1 MFNLTNISNES
12 YGINNSIFTFKENID
27 SQGFLDYFPHHDIDY
42 YKKFSEDNL
51 NCNILNNVVDR
62 DMNFSE
68 ISHNNSEYKN
78 DSSPEINNLSEELSN
93 GNNNFEQNSKD
104 DSDRL
109 IDFYDANTGD
119 RTGKKTTAPNKEQEI
134 KELENIIIQGLNK
147 NEEELEEQK
156 EKKGEENNGNSKQPK
171 PPYHYLFDEIKNK
184 IFIKL
189 NKDTFKLIYDSFI
202 YNAHLSDLE
211 KKMNDEVYYAPKKRN
226 RDKEKIERD
235 PKEIGRKKNSDK
247 SQRDHNRDSED
258 NIVKKIKAKLIAT
271 LLLFINRI
279 IYYFFDEDKIKSY
292 VKILKKLKDDKEPE
306 KEDLI
311 KDLNYK
317 KTVNETKREINLAFL
332 KMRLKEFLSIEI
344 SPKFS
349 TYDCFSNKTI
359 INEIIKNEQDNEILM
374 FILNDLTLED
384 YIDIYTRKKDLSSFG
399 KLDEIKLNIIESQFI
414 YVDDL
419 LKEVHRINNE
429 NNYFSR
435 FISILYNLK
444 RWFFIKQERKRD
456 KKNQD

>member
-1 MFNLTNISNES
+1 MYNLPIFPNSSYDNNIS
-12 YGINNSIFTFKENID
+12 INTFKENIH
-27 SQGFLDYFPHHDIDY
+27 SQGFSDTFFYHDDY
-42 YKKFSEDNL
+42 YKIFPEDNL
-51 NCNILNNVVDR
+51 NCNILNNVIYR
-62 DMNFSE
+62 DMNIGENSQ
-68 ISHNNSEYKN
+68 NNSEYKN
-78 DSSPEINNLSEELSN
+78 NSSPEINILSDELSN
-93 GNNNFEQNSKD
+93 ENNIFDHNSKE

-109 IDFYDANTGD
+109 IELYDANTGD
-119 RTGKKTTAPNKEQEI
+119 RTGKKTTAPNKEQDI
-134 KELENIIIQGLNK
+134 KEVENIIIQGPIK

-156 EKKGEENNGNSKQPK
+156 EKKGEENNGNSKQPQ

-184 IFIKL
+184 IFPKL
-189 NKDTFKLIYDSFI
+189 NKDTFKLVYDSFI
-202 YNAHLSDLE
+202 STAHLSDLE

-226 RDKEKIERD
+226 RDKEKIEHD
-235 PKEIGRKKNSDK
+235 PKEVGRKKSGDK

-258 NIVKKIKAKLIAT
+258 NIVKKIKAKIIAA

-279 IYYFFDEDKIKSY
+279 IDYFFDENKIKSY
-292 VKILKKLKDDKEPE
+292 VKILKKIKDDKEPE

-317 KTVNETKREINLAFL
+317 KTVNETKREINLNFL

-349 TYDCFSNKTI
+349 TYDCNSNKTI

-374 FILNDLTLED
+374 FILNDLTFED
-384 YIDIYTRKKDLSSFG
+384 YIDIYTRKKDLGSFG

-414 YVDDL
+414 YVDEL
-419 LKEVHRINNE
+419 LKEVYEINNE

-435 FISILYNLK
+435 FTSILYNLK
-444 RWFFIKQERKRD
+444 RWFFIKQERKRGE
-456 KKNQD
+456 KNKN

>member
-1 MFNLTNISNES
+1 MFNQTCLSNES
-12 YGINNSIFTFKENID
+12 YGDNYSIPTFKNNID
-27 SQGFLDYFPHHDIDY
+27 SQGFSDGFFHHDDDY
-42 YKKFSEDNL
+42 YKKFSEDNS
-51 NCNILNNVVDR
+51 NNSKNELNNEMDR
-62 DMNFSE
+62 DMNFGE
-68 ISHNNSEYKN
+68 ISQNNFEYKN
-78 DSSPEINNLSEELSN
+78 NSSPEINNLSEELSN
-93 GNNNFEQNSKD
+93 GKYIFEHNSNED
-104 DSDRL
+104 WDRL
-109 IDFYDANTGD
+109 NEFYDANTGD
-119 RTGKKTTAPNKEQEI
+119 KTGKKATAPNKEQEI
-134 KELENIIIQGLNK
+134 REVENIIIHGSIK

-156 EKKGEENNGNSKQPK
+156 EKKGGENNGNSKLPQ
-171 PPYHYLFDEIKNK
+171 PPYHYLYDEIKNK
-184 IFIKL
+184 IFPKL
-189 NKDTFKLIYDSFI
+189 NKDTFKLVCDSFI
-202 YNAHLSDLE
+202 STVHLSDLE

-235 PKEIGRKKNSDK
+235 FKEIGRKKNGDK
-247 SQRDHNRDSED
+247 SQHDHNRDSED
-258 NIVKKIKAKLIAT
+258 NIVKKIKAKIIAT
-271 LLLFINRI
+271 LLIFINRI
-279 IYYFFDEDKIKSY
+279 IDYSFEEDKMKSY

-332 KMRLKEFLSIEI
+332 KMSLKEFLSIEI

-349 TYDCFSNKTI
+349 TYDCYSNKII

-374 FILNDLTLED
+374 FILNDLTFED

-419 LKEVHRINNE
+419 LKEVHKINNE

-435 FISILYNLK
+435 FTSILYNLK
-444 RWFFIKQERKRD
+444 RWFFIKQERKRG
-456 KKNQD
+456 KKN

>member
-1 MFNLTNISNES
+1 MFNQTIFSNES
-12 YGINNSIFTFKENID
+12 YDNNNSILTFKENIH
-27 SQGFLDYFPHHDIDY
+27 SQGFLDCFSNQDDDY

-51 NCNILNNVVDR
+51 NCNILNNVMDR
-62 DMNFSE
+62 DMNIGE

-78 DSSPEINNLSEELSN
+78 NSSPEINILSEELSN
-93 GNNNFEQNSKD
+93 GNNIFEHNSKE
-104 DSDRL
+104 DSARL
-109 IDFYDANTGD
+109 IDLYDANTGD
-119 RTGKKTTAPNKEQEI
+119 RTGKKTTAPNKELDI
-134 KELENIIIQGLNK
+134 KEVENIIIQGSIK

-156 EKKGEENNGNSKQPK
+156 EKKGEEENGNSKQPQ

-184 IFIKL
+184 IFPKL
-189 NKDTFKLIYDSFI
+189 NKDTFKLVYDSFI
-202 YNAHLSDLE
+202 STAHLSDLE
-211 KKMNDEVYYAPKKRN
+211 KKMNDEVYYAKKKRN
-226 RDKEKIERD
+226 RDKEKIEHD
-235 PKEIGRKKNSDK
+235 PKEIGRKKSDDK

-258 NIVKKIKAKLIAT
+258 NIVKKIKAKIIAT

-279 IYYFFDEDKIKSY
+279 IDYFFNEDKIKSY
-292 VKILKKLKDDKEPE
+292 VKILKKLKDNKEPE

-317 KTVNETKREINLAFL
+317 KTVNETKREINLNFL

-349 TYDCFSNKTI
+349 TYDCNSNKTI

-374 FILNDLTLED
+374 FILNDLTFED
-384 YIDIYTRKKDLSSFG
+384 YIDIYTRKKDLGSFG

-414 YVDDL
+414 YVDEL
-419 LKEVHRINNE
+419 LKEVYVINNE

-435 FISILYNLK
+435 FTSILYNLK
-444 RWFFIKQERKRD
+444 RWFFIKQERKRGE
-456 KKNQD
+456 KNKN